1 MFWGSVIIDNYG
13 LQLVSMVYNDYQFFY
28 RHYKFNE
35 RTEGDISDKI
45 YSQPPEHETDEKY
58 M

>member
-35 RTEGDISDKI
+35 MTGGEEVKSLLWFLNPM
-45 YSQPPEHETDEKY
+45 YSK
-58 M
+58 